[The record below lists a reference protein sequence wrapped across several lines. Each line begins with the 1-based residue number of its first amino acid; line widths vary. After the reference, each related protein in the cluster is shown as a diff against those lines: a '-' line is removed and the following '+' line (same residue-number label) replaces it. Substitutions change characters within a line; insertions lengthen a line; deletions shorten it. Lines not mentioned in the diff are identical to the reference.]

1 MFLISYLIIIKFRY
15 YSENYRFAKSF
26 QILNDLQKSDLKIVS
41 YRSWDWSE
49 VIYIHFIKKKN
60 VKSKRKNN
68 NFAIFLLKFWILKI
82 FSFYLEFVNF
92 KSFIS
97 KISYLLSSM
106 YVWILKYLLNS
117 EGLYTV

>member
-49 VIYIHFIKKKN
+49 VIYIHFIKKKMLN
-60 VKSKRKNN
+60 LREKT
-68 NFAIFLLKFWILKI
+68 IILQ
-82 FSFYLEFVNF
+82 FFC
-92 KSFIS
+92 
-97 KISYLLSSM
+97 
-106 YVWILKYLLNS
+106 
-117 EGLYTV
+117 